1 MIKLIKEYRIVNLE
15 IKNLRERKREV
26 NVLKNKVIIY
36 YLQDIKF
43 DFNFFEG

>member
-36 YLQDIKF
+36 YL
-43 DFNFFEG
+43 